1 MEYTSE
7 IINISKIKEGFFVGD
22 QIAGTTPE
30 VIVQFK
36 ITHII
41 NAAGSQ
47 INKSVRAHS
56 NQVPNPKLE

>member
-47 INKSVRAHS
+47 II
-56 NQVPNPKLE
+56 NQFERIRIK